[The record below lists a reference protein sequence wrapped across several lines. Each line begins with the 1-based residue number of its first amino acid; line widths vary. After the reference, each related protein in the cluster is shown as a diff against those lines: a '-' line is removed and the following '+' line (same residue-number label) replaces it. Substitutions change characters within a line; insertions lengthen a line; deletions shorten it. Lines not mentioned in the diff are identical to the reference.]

1 MLSKKPY
8 DLVSEDGY
16 DTRIPL
22 HNDDAFQHGIHFQAK
37 FIGTLDIPRPSS
49 RVEIVAAMRRIRYE
63 YKSQGIKK
71 KKVCLTISV
80 EGIKVLLCKKRPKSM
95 DTQAAEDK
103 LTVMHH
109 PIFRI
114 FYVSHDSQDL
124 KIWSYIARDGPSNVF
139 KCHVFKAFKKSQA
152 MRIVRTIGQA
162 FEVCH
167 KISIQSA
174 QADNQ
179 QPVFP
184 DECDNEN
191 IRSIREP
198 KDKIRHVSNP
208 VPMSTP
214 EKAFKQAQE
223 LLYAMAAKT
232 PGKDSVT
239 SACHGEEPDSQ
250 IPITTH
256 HHIQLLRAQLEMQ
269 QHQTQLA
276 IAQVHLLKD
285 QLAAES
291 SARIEAQAR
300 AHQLL
305 VHNRD
310 LLEHMA
316 QLVTRI
322 QDLEVKVNGI
332 STSTEN
338 LLPPVSHLQVS
349 WFPDPTTP
357 QSGAVYTP
365 DGNDFDFDNTFVP
378 NSPNSAYNK
387 NIKMEDTDSPDSGHK
402 EMSSENL
409 SLHTNRGVDPMY
421 WPSILRGQV
430 SVSSPDALLTHN
442 HFTGIASITGNPFAN
457 GFEDSFNQNT
467 ILQCSYEERMKIIT
481 PLPPQDAR
489 GNRLELKLSKTPKID
504 PPPEFRNSKSFRDS
518 QISAQSTDS
527 ASSQDTNTLMKDSD
541 YYSNT
546 TGSTHSHVNNN
557 VFENGS
563 HSIARHS
570 PPNEN
575 SLSKSSVQ
583 HEMFPDSDFSNA
595 SETRPLNGS
604 HSLNYNENRSYQN
617 TSDNTRLMSDGQFS
631 DKYKQTSST
640 LDSIQKLELQLNRI
654 NLDQKSASDYCLR
667 TSNNGKHAKENSFGK
682 DKSFRVK
689 TIPPPPPPRRTESLS
704 SDNGS

>member
-1 MLSKKPY
+1 MKMLSKKPY

-22 HNDDAFQHGIHFQAK
+22 HNDEAFQHGIHFQAK

-63 YKSQGIKK
+63 YKSKGIKK

-80 EGIKVLLCKKRPKSM
+80 EGIKVLLCKKRPKSL
-95 DTQAAEDK
+95 DGQTAEER
-103 LTVMHH
+103 LMLMQH

-167 KISIQSA
+167 KISFQSA
-174 QADNQ
+174 QADDQ
-179 QPVFP
+179 QASFP
-184 DECDNEN
+184 DGCDNEN
-191 IRSIREP
+191 MRSMKEG
-198 KDKIRHVSNP
+198 KDKNHQHNNSM
-208 VPMSTP
+208 PMSTP
-214 EKAFKQAQE
+214 EKALKQAQD

-232 PGKDSVT
+232 PGKDSSHYV
-239 SACHGEEPDSQ
+239 EEPESQ
-250 IPITTH
+250 IPLTTH

-291 SARIEAQAR
+291 AARIEAQAR
-300 AHQLL
+300 SHQLL

-322 QDLEVKVNGI
+322 QELEVKVNGV

-338 LLPPVSHLQVS
+338 LLPPFSQLQVS
-349 WFPDPTTP
+349 WFPTTP

-365 DGNDFDFDNTFVP
+365 DCQDFEFDNSFVT
-378 NSPNSAYNK
+378 NSPVGYSKNK
-387 NIKMEDTDSPDSGHK
+387 IEDTDSPDSGHK

-409 SLHTNRGVDPMY
+409 SLHTHQGIDPMY
-421 WPSILRGQV
+421 WPGILRGQI
-430 SVSSPDALLTHN
+430 SVSSPEAMLTQN
-442 HFTGIASITGNPFAN
+442 HFAGIASITGNPFAN

-467 ILQCSYEERMKIIT
+467 ILRCSYEERMKIIT
-481 PLPPQDAR
+481 PLPPQDAS
-489 GNRLELKLSKTPKID
+489 GNKLELKLSKTPKID
-504 PPPEFRNSKSFRDS
+504 PPPEFRNSRSFRDS

-527 ASSQDTNTLMKDSD
+527 ASSQDTCPLMKSDSD

-546 TGSTHSHVNNN
+546 TGSGHSHVNNN
-557 VFENGS
+557 DNHVVMLHNM
-563 HSIARHS
+563 
-570 PPNEN
+570 NEN
-575 SLSKSSVQ
+575 LAATSSTAQ
-583 HEMFPDSDFSNA
+583 ELFPETGFSNLSDCVTINGPQISA
-595 SETRPLNGS
+595 TVPSETYGNQTS
-604 HSLNYNENRSYQN
+604 NVYQN
-617 TSDNTRLMSDGQFS
+617 SMCETRQISDTQFL

-640 LDSIQKLELQLNRI
+640 LDSIQKLELQLNRM

-667 TSNNGKHAKENSFGK
+667 TLNNGSKESGVTK
-682 DKSFRVK
+682 DGSFRVK
-689 TIPPPPPPRRTESLS
+689 TIPPPPPPRRTESLT